1 MGGRRVARG
10 AGIDHRDPASGPAQ
24 DERSTEAGRPASDHH
39 DVVGACVAAGP
50 GEESEV
56 VGELG
61 RSARGS
67 IRRLARIRRRG
78 ISAVIWTTWRSRR
91 VDEGGARLVMVT
103 PCASGLTRR

>member
-10 AGIDHRDPASGPAQ
+10 AGIDDRDPASGPAQ
-24 DERSTEAGRPASDHH
+24 DERGTEAGGPASDHH

-61 RSARGS
+61 RVLEGQV
-67 IRRLARIRRRG
+67 RRLARIRRRAQRG
-78 ISAVIWTTWRSRR
+78 DLDDLAFPP
-91 VDEGGARLVMVT
+91 GGRGWSEIGHGHTLRL
-103 PCASGLTRR
+103 SG